1 MLALITYCAVKSFDV
16 WLHWEI
22 IPYNMYTYIVWP
34 FMYVCTV
41 FMYSYIRDSHKDK
54 GNYKGSVEYDTIA
67 GEAASIQ
74 DSPMQYDYAR
84 TGPMKVKILHY
95 SLPI

>member
-1 MLALITYCAVKSFDV
+1 M
-16 WLHWEI
+16 H
-22 IPYNMYTYIVWP
+22 MYIVWP
-34 FMYVCTV
+34 FMYVIMHINL
-41 FMYSYIRDSHKDK
+41 FMYSYIRNSHKDK

-84 TGPMKVKILHY
+84 TGPMKV
-95 SLPI
+95 